1 MEMHDDINPAP
12 IQPLLANDFMELADI
27 SIMYVIVLFL
37 IASRAMRFISNEER
51 RYRKAMQ
58 NEANRKGIVKIDDEI
73 QRQIDNQN

>member
-1 MEMHDDINPAP
+1 MAETMGTVAIV
-12 IQPLLANDFMELADI
+12 

-58 NEANRKGIVKIDDEI
+58 DEARRTKGSIVKIDDEI

>member
-1 MEMHDDINPAP
+1 MAETMGTVAIV
-12 IQPLLANDFMELADI
+12 